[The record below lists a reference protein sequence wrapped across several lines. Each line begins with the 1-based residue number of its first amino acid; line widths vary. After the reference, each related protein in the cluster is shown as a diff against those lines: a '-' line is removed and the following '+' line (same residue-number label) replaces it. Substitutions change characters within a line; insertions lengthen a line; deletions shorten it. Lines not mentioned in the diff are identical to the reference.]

1 MHDNKD
7 YELFYSR
14 IEIFCTSNIVLP
26 SFNKDKCFYVRNSDN
41 YNQLKKYEVCAREF
55 NDYNSTIDC
64 LYEIEKIWKN
74 MGIVNSL
81 QYPNFTDECASI
93 IIYNR
98 WGLDL
103 AIGMYRDRW
112 LLSLCSKYTYEWK
125 ENRAKNT
132 RNEEEKMIV
141 LRIPYCQEES
151 EDEFISK
158 EKVCSL
164 LKKWLET
171 NDRSGD
177 FDGNQR
183 IAYMKEILRWPNS
196 YIHY

>member
-1 MHDNKD
+1 MYDNKD

-14 IEIFCTSNIVLP
+14 IEIFCKSNIVLP
-26 SFNKDKCFYVRNSDN
+26 SFNKAKCFRVKDSDD
-41 YNQLKKYEVCAREF
+41 YSQLKEYEVCAREF
-55 NDYNSTIDC
+55 DDYNSTIDC
-64 LYEIEKIWKN
+64 LYEVEKVWKN
-74 MGIVNSL
+74 MGIMNSL

-103 AIGMYRDRW
+103 AVGMYRDRW
-112 LLSLCSKYTYEWK
+112 LLSLYSKYTYEWK
-125 ENRAKNT
+125 ENFAKNA
-132 RNEEEKMIV
+132 RKEEKMMV
-141 LRIPYCQEES
+141 LRIPYYQEES

-164 LKKWLET
+164 LEKWLET
-171 NDRSGD
+171 NDQSGD

-183 IAYMKEILRWPNS
+183 IAYMEEILGWPDS
-196 YIHY
+196 DIHY